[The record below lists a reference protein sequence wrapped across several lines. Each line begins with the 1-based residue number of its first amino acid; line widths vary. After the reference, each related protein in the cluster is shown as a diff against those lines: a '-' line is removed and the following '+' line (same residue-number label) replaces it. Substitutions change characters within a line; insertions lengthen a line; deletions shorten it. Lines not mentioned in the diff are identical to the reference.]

1 MKLRCTDNNG
11 YVRWTTGGVYEV
23 KKTDEGV
30 LYIEDV
36 EGGCRSYIDA
46 ILSRLNHNDESAI
59 FEVIEEKPVRF
70 AKVTCVYPPDRGLI
84 EVGHCYKVL
93 KEFPEGRVRI
103 YLNSKLGNH
112 VLLPDQFVFVD
123 EPSNEGKDY
132 EINLTSDGHYRVWD
146 DEEDGSSGKSIKEL
160 LDVINSSG
168 NKFELL
174 DEAPSETE
182 PKVNHGMTD
191 LEKIEA
197 KITALSEESFQ
208 LFEKSEELSARAI
221 ELQDESVALEEA
233 LYTIKQYL

>member
-1 MKLRCTDNNG
+1 MKKYTEKDIKEGMKLRCTDNNG
-11 YVRWTTGGVYEV
+11 YVRWTTGGMYEV

-46 ILSRLNHNDESAI
+46 ILFRLNHNDESAI

-123 EPSNEGKDY
+123 EPSNDGEKD
-132 EINLTSDGHYRVWD
+132 V
-146 DEEDGSSGKSIKEL
+146 EE
-160 LDVINSSG
+160 LDV
-168 NKFELL
+168 
-174 DEAPSETE
+174 
-182 PKVNHGMTD
+182 
-191 LEKIEA
+191 EA
-197 KITALSEESFQ
+197 KILADIEQLKTEAECLFAKRDRVNEQALNLNAKARKLEES
-208 LFEKSEELSARAI
+208 
-221 ELQDESVALEEA
+221 LEVLRE
-233 LYTIKQYL
+233 YM